1 MALNFP
7 DNPNP
12 TDTFSDGGRTWIW
25 DGTTWKIYS
34 STTSGIALGDLSVNT
49 NPLGTSS
56 LSYNSGT
63 GVFTYTPPDL
73 SGYITQQ
80 YTLPI
85 ASTTVLG
92 GVKIDG
98 STITINNSGVIS
110 GANTYS
116 LPTATTSVLGGVKI
130 DGTTITISN
139 GVISGAPSVPTSITV
154 SDESSDTTCHPLF
167 ATSNTGNISPK
178 VSSQLS
184 FNSVS
189 GQLTAGS
196 FKKTGGSSAEFL
208 KADGSIDSTSY
219 LTSLSNT
226 GVAAGAYTNSNIT
239 VAADGR
245 VTAASS
251 GSSGTTIPVSYTHL
265 TLPTI
270 YSV

>member
-34 STTSGIALGDLSVNT
+34 STTSGISLGDLSVTT

-116 LPTATTSVLGGVKI
+116 LPTATTTVLGGVKI
-130 DGTTITISN
+130 DGTTITINN
-139 GVISGAPSVPTSITV
+139 GVISGAPSVPTTITV

-178 VSSQLS
+178 VSSQLL
-184 FNSVS
+184 FI
-189 GQLTAGS
+189 LC
-196 FKKTGGSSAEFL
+196 K
-208 KADGSIDSTSY
+208 
-219 LTSLSNT
+219 
-226 GVAAGAYTNSNIT
+226 
-239 VAADGR
+239 
-245 VTAASS
+245 
-251 GSSGTTIPVSYTHL
+251 
-265 TLPTI
+265 
-270 YSV
+270 